1 MYYTI
6 CHTQPLDTW
15 PYLLLACFD
24 PYIHKLRME
33 RHNNTIWELCELFLT
48 NKTSGCLTLINARGQ
63 NNKSQDNI
71 VPSWLLPCACTTK
84 LLKCN
89 IRAKSNIILV
99 LHHPHNKAPLTT
111 NTRNNNPICIIYML

>member
-1 MYYTI
+1 MLYTI
-6 CHTQPLDTW
+6 CHIQPLDTW
-15 PYLLLACFD
+15 PCLLLACSD

-48 NKTSGCLTLINARGQ
+48 NKTSGCLTLITARGQ
-63 NNKSQDNI
+63 NNKPQDNT

-89 IRAKSNIILV
+89 IRPKSNIILLSHH
-99 LHHPHNKAPLTT
+99 LHNLPPSQPTLEITIQFA
-111 NTRNNNPICIIYML
+111 